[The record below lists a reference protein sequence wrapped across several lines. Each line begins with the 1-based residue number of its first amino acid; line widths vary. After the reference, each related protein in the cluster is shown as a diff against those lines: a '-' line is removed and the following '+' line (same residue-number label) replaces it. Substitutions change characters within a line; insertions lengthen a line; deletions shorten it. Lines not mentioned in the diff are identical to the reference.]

1 MRQYSTEEAI
11 EISNKITGVTS
22 ALVSAAVAL
31 AIGVILI
38 KLLWAWTIPDLLPAA
53 VDQGLVV
60 SELTWL
66 AAIKIA
72 TLVAILASTGSLIA
86 GRWGR

>member
-22 ALVSAAVAL
+22 ALVSAVVTL

-38 KLLWAWTIPDLLPAA
+38 KLLWAWTIPDLFPVA

-60 SELTWL
+60 GELTWL
-66 AAIKIA
+66 AALKIVA
-72 TLVAILASTGSLIA
+72 LIAILTSTGALVA